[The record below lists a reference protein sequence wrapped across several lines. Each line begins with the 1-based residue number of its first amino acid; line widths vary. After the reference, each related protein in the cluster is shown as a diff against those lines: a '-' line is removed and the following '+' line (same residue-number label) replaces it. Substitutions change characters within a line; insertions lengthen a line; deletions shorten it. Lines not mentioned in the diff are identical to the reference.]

1 MRSKT
6 SFFNAAIFKKDLSRF
21 YLLAL
26 LYLAAVCMVL
36 PLVLST
42 SLAAYGRELGYEL
55 TMLYTV
61 RSVYDSTQLVTF
73 ISFFGAPCAAM
84 AIFSYLYSARSAN
97 MMCSLPVRREAM
109 FLSHAAA
116 VFAVVLASNLVA
128 VLLALAVTL
137 PSGLMLGGYLAQWF
151 VITLG
156 QFVLFF
162 GIAVLCAVV
171 TGNILA
177 MPAIY
182 LVVNLA
188 AFAFAA
194 AISSSLNSV
203 LYGVNVSDA
212 FEGVIRFSP
221 VIWFQ
226 LGPTYSYV
234 EGYDPLNPSHTD
246 IFYTYGTDLAVYA
259 LVGIV
264 FIVAAFLIYRARR
277 METAGDVVSI
287 TCLRPVFKL
296 VFALGVGI
304 VGGYVFFSMFF
315 SYGYGGDPAY
325 RLMGCLALFS
335 VIGYIGGDMLVRRS
349 TRLRSARTLI
359 PAAAIALVLVAGV
372 WCANSDVFGIERY
385 VPASGDVSRAVV
397 QVRGD
402 FVETDDPETIALAT
416 VALQGVLDSR
426 AENDAAQ
433 QSDVAG
439 WDYSVNF
446 IYYMDDG
453 SIVERRY
460 EMYLDE
466 AGEPTG
472 ATVLLDEIM
481 NSPESIIARNVG
493 DTVIDERTVASGY
506 IEYYSEELESYT
518 QITLGPGEA
527 LELYN
532 DCLMPDMLDGSI
544 GRAEFGAFER
554 EYYTCSIAI
563 YVYDTAEPAA
573 PYAAT
578 EDVSYPYEEA
588 VEESTY
594 RALYLEVPVS
604 AERTCAWLAE
614 HGVAPDT
621 QLYKYVG

>member
-26 LYLAAVCMVL
+26 LYLALQCVLL
-36 PLVLST
+36 PLALQVELGGMHDASYDELMLRAVKYVYSST
-42 SLAAYGRELGYEL
+42 SLTAL
-55 TMLYTV
+55 TA
-61 RSVYDSTQLVTF
+61 
-73 ISFFGAPCAAM
+73 FFGAPCAAL
-84 AIFSYLYSARSAN
+84 AVYSYLYSARSAN

-128 VLLALAVTL
+128 VLLTLAVTL
-137 PSGLMLGGYLAQWF
+137 PAGLMLGGYLAQWF

-194 AISSSLNSV
+194 AISNSLNSV

-264 FIVAAFLIYRARR
+264 FIAAAFLIYRARR

-349 TRLRSARTLI
+349 TRIRSLRSVLPGI
-359 PAAAIALVLVAGV
+359 AIAAVLAAGI
-372 WCANSDVFGIERY
+372 WAADADVFGAERY
-385 VPASGDVSRAVV
+385 VPDPAEVESAYVTVGGQQVTLTDAEGIGWVTAAHQSILDNREMNEYRNDSDYTYDYYCNIVYELADGREVRRNYDVAASPTPG
-397 QVRGD
+397 
-402 FVETDDPETIALAT
+402 EMLPETEI
-416 VALQGVLDSR
+416 LDR
-426 AENDAAQ
+426 
-433 QSDVAG
+433 
-439 WDYSVNF
+439 
-446 IYYMDDG
+446 
-453 SIVERRY
+453 
-460 EMYLDE
+460 L
-466 AGEPTG
+466 
-472 ATVLLDEIM
+472 M
-481 NSPESIIARNVG
+481 NSPEGILSRKELYEGDSVDTISSGYVRYTDANGDSVSLDFTAADMRELYTECIVPDMRDGTIGLYSFSSDVNYEFYDCEIELYFFDQPDGNISSGYVETADASIEGGAHQGFYTYATPNS
-493 DTVIDERTVASGY
+493 ERT
-506 IEYYSEELESYT
+506 
-518 QITLGPGEA
+518 
-527 LELYN
+527 N
-532 DCLMPDMLDGSI
+532 
-544 GRAEFGAFER
+544 
-554 EYYTCSIAI
+554 
-563 YVYDTAEPAA
+563 
-573 PYAAT
+573 
-578 EDVSYPYEEA
+578 
-588 VEESTY
+588 
-594 RALYLEVPVS
+594 
-604 AERTCAWLAE
+604 AWLAE
-614 HGVAPDT
+614 HGVALDT
-621 QLYKYVG
+621 LAELYKYVG